1 MSGFVQP
8 QWSGFSSVP
17 EPRSGTDNADR
28 QPTGL
33 DIERSTLGRAVPPA
47 AAPALPPEPLTPPA
61 SPGHAPAP
69 PLVTSASP
77 RPLKAL
83 TA

>member
-17 EPRSGTDNADR
+17 EPRSGTGDADR

-33 DIERSTLGRAVPPA
+33 DIERSTLGRAAPPA
-47 AAPALPPEPLTPPA
+47 APPGPPESLPPPPVL
-61 SPGHAPAP
+61 GHAPAP
-69 PLVTSASP
+69 PPVTSASP

>member
-17 EPRSGTDNADR
+17 GPQSGTGEADP

-33 DIERSTLGRAVPPA
+33 EIERSTLGRAVPPA
-47 AAPALPPEPLTPPA
+47 ASPLPPKPLPPPA
-61 SPGHAPAP
+61 VLDHAPAP